1 MTTICPTPT
10 PVGPSSAGTPPLRFA
25 RTVDRDL
32 VHRDALGEV
41 FLTDTRVIGGDRY
54 LAAAQL
60 PRSHAH
66 YGDHLLRPSMYDPML
81 LLEVSRQ
88 ATLAAAHLYFG
99 VPPEFKF
106 IITDHRIRLSRPG
119 LLFVRSV
126 PGELTADVVLTD
138 RRERQGQV
146 TGLDHQLTLSVGGIE
161 VGQAALGMR
170 YKSPESYLR
179 LRAANRDGAV
189 PASSATC
196 SPPGSGV
203 QVAPSAVGRL
213 DQANVVLHELRDTP
227 SGATAVLRL
236 PTDNPSMFD
245 HPQDHL
251 PGMVLTE
258 AARQLAIATVTEHF
272 HLAPAKT
279 FLTDVSAVFTQ
290 FGELD
295 VPTELEATVG
305 TWRPDTPG
313 VGVDVVVTQNGRSIT
328 ELRTTVGTVSR
339 PRDVGGAR

>member
-1 MTTICPTPT
+1 MTTAIYTTPT
-10 PVGPSSAGTPPLRFA
+10 PVGTSSTGMPPLRFA

-41 FLTDTRVIGGDRY
+41 FLTDTRVIGEDRY

-66 YGDHLLRPSMYDPML
+66 YGDHLQRPLMYDPML

-88 ATLAAAHLYFG
+88 STLAAAHLYFG
-99 VPPEFKF
+99 VPPDFKF
-106 IITDHRIRLSRPG
+106 IITDHRIRLSHPG
-119 LLFVRSV
+119 LLFVRSA
-126 PGELTADVVLTD
+126 PGELTADVVLAG

-146 TGLDHQLTLSVGGIE
+146 TGLDHRLTLSVGGLE
-161 VGQAALGMR
+161 VGQASLGMR

-179 LRAANRDGAV
+179 LRAVNRDGAV
-189 PASSATC
+189 LPSSATY
-196 SPPGSGV
+196 PPRSGER
-203 QVAPSAVGRL
+203 VAPSAVGRL
-213 DQANVVLHELRDTP
+213 DQANVVLHELRATP
-227 SGATAVLRL
+227 SGATASLRL
-236 PTDNPSMFD
+236 PTDNPSLFD

-295 VPTELEATVG
+295 VPTELEAIVG
-305 TWRPDTPG
+305 PRRTATPG
-313 VGVDVVVTQNGRSIT
+313 VGVDIVVTQNGRSIT
-328 ELRTTVGTVSR
+328 ELRTTVDTVSR
-339 PRDVGGAR
+339 PRDLGGTR